1 MGKAEFPITL
11 PDCLEVARVII
22 KEIGIGPVSRSRATA
37 EQVEAIMAVDLLTG
51 NQAAARFVGWQRL
64 AGEPSDRGQQVD
76 RHQRLMTDCPG
87 RNLSGEPG
95 EAGHPHASFEGRP
108 FPLPQWPR
116 RAGVVAVGQP
126 RAVVTGEDHQG
137 VVKLAGLLQG
147 F

>member
-1 MGKAEFPITL
+1 M
-11 PDCLEVARVII
+11 II

-116 RAGVVAVGQP
+116 RAGVVTVGQP
-126 RAVVTGEDHQG
+126 RAVVTGEDHKG